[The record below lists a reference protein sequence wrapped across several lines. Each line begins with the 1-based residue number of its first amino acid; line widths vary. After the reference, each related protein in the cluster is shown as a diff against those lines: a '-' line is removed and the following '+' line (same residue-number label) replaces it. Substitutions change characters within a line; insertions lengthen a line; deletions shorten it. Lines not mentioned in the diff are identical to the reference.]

1 MEILINCWADNY
13 KLTFEF
19 CHYVVNRNFHKRKLR
34 NTNTKYTPYT
44 NFKPKNFLCK
54 SCIMKNACTNV
65 LWKQNEPT
73 PFTHSIYYVCHC
85 SLNKRLDKFFPCSCR
100 YYMTMPN
107 KNIAAVTESIN
118 QSINLLTSVRGMGL
132 P

>member
-1 MEILINCWADNY
+1 MLALMSSEN
-13 KLTFEF
+13 KT
-19 CHYVVNRNFHKRKLR
+19 NRHLS
-34 NTNTKYTPYT
+34 
-44 NFKPKNFLCK
+44 L
-54 SCIMKNACTNV
+54 
-65 LWKQNEPT
+65 T
-73 PFTHSIYYVCHC
+73 PFTTFAVD
-85 SLNKRLDKFFPCSCR
+85 SLNKRLDEFFPCSCR

>member
-1 MEILINCWADNY
+1 MLALMSSEN
-13 KLTFEF
+13 K
-19 CHYVVNRNFHKRKLR
+19 
-34 NTNTKYTPYT
+34 TN
-44 NFKPKNFLCK
+44 LHL
-54 SCIMKNACTNV
+54 S
-65 LWKQNEPT
+65 LT
-73 PFTHSIYYVCHC
+73 PFTTFAVD
-85 SLNKRLDKFFPCSCR
+85 SLNKRLDKFFSCSCR

>member
-1 MEILINCWADNY
+1 MLALMSSEN
-13 KLTFEF
+13 K
-19 CHYVVNRNFHKRKLR
+19 
-34 NTNTKYTPYT
+34 TNQH
-44 NFKPKNFLCK
+44 L
-54 SCIMKNACTNV
+54 S
-65 LWKQNEPT
+65 LT
-73 PFTHSIYYVCHC
+73 PFTTFAV
-85 SLNKRLDKFFPCSCR
+85 DKFFPCSCR